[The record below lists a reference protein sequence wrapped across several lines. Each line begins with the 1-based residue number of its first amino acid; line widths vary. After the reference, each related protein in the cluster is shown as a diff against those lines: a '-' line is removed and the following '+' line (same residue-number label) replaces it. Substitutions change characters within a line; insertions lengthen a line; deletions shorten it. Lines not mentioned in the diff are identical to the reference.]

1 LPLSLRHIGI
11 RADDFN
17 LVPEFLN
24 QRPGERRGGYKG
36 SKPRSKCHPRDR
48 CFEPAVFPRPMD
60 ALEAHRVRPY
70 TGSMHVH
77 AHGAGGPTRV
87 LKISLAVTLGYI
99 VLLVVAGMR
108 AHSLALLSEAGHNL
122 SDFLA
127 LLLSLVAVY
136 FQTRP
141 ANSTKTYGYHRAG
154 VLAALVNATS
164 LVAVSF
170 FIFYEAFRRLQHP
183 EHVQATVMMW
193 VAAAGVVMNGVIAL
207 LLYRSS
213 RGFGGDVNI
222 RSALLHEV
230 GDTLSTA
237 AVIAGGWAILV
248 TRNYWIDS
256 ALSFGIAVLILW
268 SGFGIVR
275 ETLNILLEGT
285 PRGMKLEKIESAIRS
300 VGGVN
305 DVHDLHVW
313 SIGSET
319 HALSCHISIADIP
332 PSVSERILRDVKDR
346 LLHDFRID
354 HTTIQFE
361 HAICEVAHGC
371 VIPVSESEEH
381 HHHHS
386 H

>member
-1 LPLSLRHIGI
+1 
-11 RADDFN
+11 
-17 LVPEFLN
+17 
-24 QRPGERRGGYKG
+24 
-36 SKPRSKCHPRDR
+36 
-48 CFEPAVFPRPMD
+48 
-60 ALEAHRVRPY
+60 
-70 TGSMHVH
+70 MHVH
-77 AHGAGGPTRV
+77 GHGGGGPKRV
-87 LKISLAVTLGYI
+87 LKISLGVTLAYI
-99 VLLVVAGMR
+99 VLLIVAGIH

-136 FQTRP
+136 LQSRP
-141 ANSTKTYGYHRAG
+141 ASSTKTYGYHRAG
-154 VLAALVNATS
+154 VLAALVNAIS

-170 FIFYEAFRRLQHP
+170 FIFYEAFHRLQHS
-183 EHVQATVMMW
+183 EHVQASVMMW
-193 VAAAGVVMNGVIAL
+193 VAAAGVAMNGVIAL
-207 LLYRSS
+207 LLYRS
-213 RGFGGDVNI
+213 GGDVNI

-237 AVIAGGWAILV
+237 AVIVGGWAILA
-248 TRNYWIDS
+248 TGDDWIDS
-256 ALSFGIAVLILW
+256 ALSFGIGALILW

-285 PRGMKLEKIESAIRS
+285 PSGIKLELVESSIRS
-300 VGGVN
+300 IEGVN

-346 LLHDFRID
+346 LHHHFHID

-361 HAICEVAHGC
+361 HVECEVAHGC
-371 VIPVSESEEH
+371 VIPVGDSVE

>member
-1 LPLSLRHIGI
+1 
-11 RADDFN
+11 
-17 LVPEFLN
+17 
-24 QRPGERRGGYKG
+24 
-36 SKPRSKCHPRDR
+36 
-48 CFEPAVFPRPMD
+48 
-60 ALEAHRVRPY
+60 
-70 TGSMHVH
+70 MHVH
-77 AHGAGGPTRV
+77 AQAGGGPKRV
-87 LKISLAVTLGYI
+87 LKISLAATAAYI
-99 VLLVVAGMR
+99 VLLVVAGLR

-136 FQTRP
+136 LQSRP
-141 ANSTKTYGYHRAG
+141 ASSTKTYGYHRAG
-154 VLAALVNATS
+154 VLAALVNAVT

-170 FIFYEAFRRLQHP
+170 FIFYEAFWRLQHP
-183 EHVQATVMMW
+183 QQVQASVMMW
-193 VAAAGVVMNGVIAL
+193 VAAAGVLMNGVIAL

-213 RGFGGDVNI
+213 GDVNI
-222 RSALLHEV
+222 RSALLHEI

-248 TRNYWIDS
+248 TGNNWIDS
-256 ALSFGIAVLILW
+256 ALSFGIGALILW

-285 PRGMKLEKIESAIRS
+285 PRGVKLELVETAIRS
-300 VGGVN
+300 IDGVN
-305 DVHDLHVW
+305 DVHDLHSW

-319 HALSCHISIADIP
+319 RALSCHIAIADIP

-346 LLHDFRID
+346 LHHSFRID

-361 HAICEVAHGC
+361 HVECEVAHGC
-371 VIPVSESEEH
+371 VIPVGESAEH
-381 HHHHS
+381 QHHS